1 MVRIQIVEC
10 CKGAARC
17 SSVYF
22 KIRKE
27 KGWFNCLWYSRE
39 KTQKSNPASNQCS
52 ADDDILFW
60 VGTEITGKN
69 GTFQST
75 EHRVQVSAG
84 TPQRGWQRYQEAEET
99 SSMGSSQE
107 NIKMSLFGNRRGQTQ
122 PNFLSL

>member
-1 MVRIQIVEC
+1 MNVRIQIVEC
-10 CKGAARC
+10 CKGAERC
-17 SSVYF
+17 SLVYF

-69 GTFQST
+69 GTLQST

-84 TPQRGWQRYQEAEET
+84 TPQRG
-99 SSMGSSQE
+99 
-107 NIKMSLFGNRRGQTQ
+107 
-122 PNFLSL
+122 